1 MRVKRQPTVL
11 IGTSGW
17 HYAHWRGPF
26 YPAGL
31 PAPKF
36 LDYYASR
43 FRTAEINTTFYHLP
57 LGTTLA
63 AWRESVA
70 PDFIFAVKAS
80 RYITHMKKLK
90 DTGGAVSRFMKLMDN
105 LGKTLGPVL
114 FQLPP
119 RWKVNPGRLQE
130 FLEILPRGPRYSFEF
145 RDPSWFAP
153 EIYSL
158 LRRHGVSFCIYEL
171 QGDVSPKEV
180 TADYI
185 YIRLHGPGAAYQGSY
200 PMEILNGWAGSISTW
215 SGQGKDVYCYF
226 NNDQGGY
233 AVENALQ
240 LRRMLAGERHGSVSG
255 GDIAEEAGVSEASP
269 ATTLETRSRN
279 KGG

>member
-1 MRVKRQPTVL
+1 MKGQPTIL

-17 HYAHWRGPF
+17 HYAHWKGPF
-26 YPAGL
+26 YPTDL
-31 PAPKF
+31 PAPEF

-43 FRTAEINTTFYHLP
+43 FGTAEINTSFYHLP
-57 LGTTLA
+57 RAKTLA
-63 AWRESVA
+63 TWRETVGRSFV
-70 PDFIFAVKAS
+70 FAVKAS

-119 RWKVNPGRLQE
+119 HWKVNPGRLRE
-130 FLEILPRGPRYSFEF
+130 FLEALPRGPRYSLEF
-145 RDPSWFAP
+145 RDPTWFAP
-153 EIYSL
+153 EIYDL
-158 LRRHGVSFCIYEL
+158 LSRHRVSFCIYDL
-171 QGDVSPKEV
+171 QGEVSPKEV
-180 TADYI
+180 TAEYI

-200 PMEILNGWAGSISTW
+200 PKETLAGWAGSISTW
-215 SGQGKDVYCYF
+215 SGQGRDVYCYF

-233 AVENALQ
+233 AVENALE
-240 LRRMLAGERHGSVSG
+240 LREMLSG
-255 GDIAEEAGVSEASP
+255 GGHASVPDGGSAGKADSSEGSRAARRTGS
-269 ATTLETRSRN
+269 RS